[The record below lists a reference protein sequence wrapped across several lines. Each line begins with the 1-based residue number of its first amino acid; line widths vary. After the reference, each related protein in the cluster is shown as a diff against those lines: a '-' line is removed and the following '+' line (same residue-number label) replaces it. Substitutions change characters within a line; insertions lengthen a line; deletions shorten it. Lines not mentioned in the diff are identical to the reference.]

1 MVTKYK
7 YHHSKRTLAN
17 IFRNSIEKK
26 TMTPR
31 LFILFINDIFYVELS
46 LKTYQLNFQ
55 IYVFSRYLY
64 NYIYIN

>member
-1 MVTKYK
+1 
-7 YHHSKRTLAN
+7 
-17 IFRNSIEKK
+17 
-26 TMTPR
+26 MTPR